1 MYYLNLHTHK
11 FTENSS
17 VIEIVNQYPLEANT
31 NLPNY
36 SIGIHPWHI
45 NKSEYENELQIINNL
60 INNKECLAVG
70 ECGLDKNFDVDFSF
84 QTKVF
89 IEQLKI
95 AETYNKPVILHIV
108 KAYEELLQILKQEKI
123 TVPIVLHGFSKNI
136 ELANALIK
144 NNIYLSFGKYL
155 FLSEA
160 TAKAFEKLPIDNL
173 FLETDNSNYA
183 INEVYIKAS
192 EIKNISVQDLQVNI
206 YNNFLRVFK
215 KKIK

>member
-1 MYYLNLHTHK
+1 MYYVNLHTHK

-45 NKSEYENELQIINNL
+45 NKSEYENELQIVSNL
-60 INNKECLAVG
+60 INNNECLAVG
-70 ECGLDKNFDVDFSF
+70 ECGLDKNIDVDFSF

-95 AETYNKPVILHIV
+95 AERYNKPVILHIV

-123 TVPIVLHGFSKNI
+123 SVPIVLHGFSKNI
-136 ELANALIK
+136 ELANALIYK
-144 NNIYLSFGKYL
+144 NIYLSFGKYL
-155 FLSEA
+155 FLNPN
-160 TAKAFEKLPIDNL
+160 TAKAFKQVSLENV

-183 INEVYIKAS
+183 INEVYTKAS
-192 EIKNISVQDLQVNI
+192 SIKNISVKDLQLNI
-206 YNNFLRVFK
+206 YNNFLNIFK
-215 KKIK
+215 NH